1 MQCADSSMMQE
12 TEHQLRSQ
20 EQTLSTRSAATEAAL
35 ENANAEL
42 VCTQERLQKTRTE
55 KRVLQQRQADEMDRV
70 EDRVKAAIQRKD
82 ETIALLRNQL
92 ADLQNQMRN
101 AESMLTLE

>member
-1 MQCADSSMMQE
+1 MMQE